1 MTNIKL
7 YVSRLI
13 LSCTSRCMFIF
24 ILLFSFLILS
34 CTTNNQ
40 SLEAINTENETLP
53 FFNTPDWTP
62 EWIEKTDSQYQQ
74 VHQIPEFNFKDQE
87 GNTISIKTVNGK
99 IYIANFFFT
108 SCRGICPKMTSNMY
122 LLQEAFKLDTTI
134 LFLSHSVTPDT
145 DSVAV
150 LKKYAIENK
159 INSKQWHLLTGTK
172 NNIYDLAKKQYFAG
186 DTIGYYQTGNEFLH
200 TENFILVDQRQRI
213 RGVYNGTLL
222 VEIERIKE
230 DIAILKKEN

>member
-1 MTNIKL
+1 
-7 YVSRLI
+7 
-13 LSCTSRCMFIF
+13 MFIF

-40 SLEAINTENETLP
+40 SLEAINTANETLP
-53 FFNTPDWTP
+53 YFNTPDWTP
-62 EWIEKTDSQYQQ
+62 EWIEKMDSQYQQ
-74 VHQIPEFNFKDQE
+74 IHQIPAFKFKDQE
-87 GNTISIKTVNGK
+87 GNVISNKTVNGK

-122 LLQEAFKLDTTI
+122 LLQEAFRLDTTI

-159 INSKQWHLLTGTK
+159 VNSKQWHLLTGPK
-172 NNIYDLAKKQYFAG
+172 MDIYDLAKQQYFAG

-200 TENFILVDQRQRI
+200 TENFILVDQKQRI

-230 DIAILKKEN
+230 DIAILKKRRLE

>member
-1 MTNIKL
+1 ML
-7 YVSRLI
+7 YKSFI
-13 LSCTSRCMFIF
+13 LSRVRCAFIF
-24 ILLFSFLILS
+24 FYITFFCFLMFS
-34 CTTNNQ
+34 CTTINQ
-40 SLEAINTENETLP
+40 PLETSTTNENETLP
-53 FFNTPDWTP
+53 YFNTPDWTP
-62 EWIEKTDSQYQQ
+62 EWIEKTDSPYQQ
-74 VHQIPEFNFKDQE
+74 IHQIPVFNFKDQE
-87 GNTISIKTVNGK
+87 GNAISNKTVEGK

-108 SCRGICPKMTSNMY
+108 SCRGICPKMTNNMY
-122 LLQEAFKLDTTI
+122 LLQEAFKLDASI

-159 INSKQWHLLTGTK
+159 VNSKQWHLLTGPK
-172 NNIYDLAKKQYFAG
+172 KEIYDLAKQQYFAG

-200 TENFILVDQRQRI
+200 TENFILIDQQQRI

>member
-1 MTNIKL
+1 
-7 YVSRLI
+7 
-13 LSCTSRCMFIF
+13 
-24 ILLFSFLILS
+24 LS

-40 SLEAINTENETLP
+40 SLEAINTANETLP
-53 FFNTPDWTP
+53 YFNTPDWTP
-62 EWIEKTDSQYQQ
+62 EWIEKMDSQYQQ
-74 VHQIPEFNFKDQE
+74 IHQIPAFKFKDQE
-87 GNTISIKTVNGK
+87 GNVISNKTVNGK

-122 LLQEAFKLDTTI
+122 LLQEAFRLDTTI

-159 INSKQWHLLTGTK
+159 VNSKQWHLLTGPK
-172 NNIYDLAKKQYFAG
+172 MDIYDLAKQQYFAG

-230 DIAILKKEN
+230 DIAILKKED